1 MASDVLMWIAE
12 ILGGPQQTT
21 FGKLT
26 PKRIQ
31 LGADGTVLVGKAVLA
46 GTFYQEL
53 SEEAEGQEG

>member
-1 MASDVLMWIAE
+1 MWIAE

-53 SEEAEGQEG
+53 SGEAEGQEG

>member
-1 MASDVLMWIAE
+1 MWIAE

-31 LGADGTVLVGKAVLA
+31 LGADGTVLVGKATFG
-46 GTFYQEL
+46 GTFYQTL
-53 SEEAEGQEG
+53 DNNEETQEG